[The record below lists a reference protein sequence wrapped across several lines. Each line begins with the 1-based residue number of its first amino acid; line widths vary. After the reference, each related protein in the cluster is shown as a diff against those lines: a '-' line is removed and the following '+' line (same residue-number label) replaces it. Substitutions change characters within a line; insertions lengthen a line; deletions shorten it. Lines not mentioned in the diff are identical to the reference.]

1 MPRSIVDYFSQ
12 NYAQLVKA
20 SVYIC
25 SWITRDTSIAEDILH
40 DVAVVL
46 CKKEEELAD
55 IKDYG
60 AYIAICIRHAA
71 INYAKKNSRSIPVD
85 MEQADRKLDVVDS
98 KSEYDYSEWIISL
111 EKHLQRFE
119 PYMRRAFIAHY
130 IDDVPSSVLA
140 AELGITERALSLR
153 FSKMRKVL
161 RDRAPSM
168 FRQFSI
174 LLMIT

>member
-1 MPRSIVDYFSQ
+1 MPRSIIDYFSQ

-20 SVYIC
+20 SAYIC

-55 IKDYG
+55 VKDYG
-60 AYIAICIRHAA
+60 AYIAVCIRHAA
-71 INYAKKNSRSIPVD
+71 INYAKKNSRTIPVD
-85 MEQADRKLDVVDS
+85 MEQADGKMDVVDS

-111 EKHLQRFE
+111 EKHLQRFD
-119 PYMRRAFIAHY
+119 PHMRKAFIAHY
-130 IDDVPSSVLA
+130 IDDVPSSMLA

-153 FSKMRKVL
+153 FAKMRKAL
-161 RDRAPSM
+161 RDKAPSM

-174 LLMIT
+174 LLMIK